1 MKFKEIY
8 NNPELLECIVEDIEE
23 IPEDTEVSYEVW
35 ALGYNKEDDCTDDEV
50 LVGEFENPDEAI
62 AYAEKVNLEMINELG
77 YGDPDP
83 DTAYFSVEVE
93 TVIETPDDED
103 GSTMNIGSL
112 YSRELWIDGEYGSE
126 EDVPEEDDDPIVAIT
141 NEDFELL
148 EDGTLKISCQLL
160 KGFNKNDYVRFDF
173 VEEPDAALLTYKI
186 MSKVVY
192 VGGTYFHC
200 ELII

>member
-103 GSTMNIGSL
+103 SGTMNIGSL
-112 YSRELWIDGEYGSE
+112 YSRDLWIDGEYGSE

>member
-103 GSTMNIGSL
+103 SGTMNIGSL
-112 YSRELWIDGEYGSE
+112 YSRDLWIDGEYGSE
-126 EDVPEEDDDPIVAIT
+126 EDVSEEGDDPIVAIT